1 MKEQN
6 RSQRGLSL
14 LEIGSAMALMAVIMG
29 GMAWYVG
36 DSREKV
42 SLRNDAQHFAL
53 VAQAATRYV
62 EANRA
67 RLTPNVP
74 PTPDATAWAVE
85 RRTATEL
92 RNAGFLAAGVGVQ
105 LGPKHRQEMELLI
118 RAVPTPGDAPSR
130 WTLQGL
136 LISTDGNSYS
146 DSELGQMVAVA
157 GAAAGFPRR
166 GAAMVMGANGGWQAP
181 LADWSSFLAAGR
193 PSPGHM
199 AALVT
204 AGLNSQSAND
214 QVLHRVSVSGQPE
227 LNQMS
232 TTLDMN
238 RQSISNARD
247 VQAERITHSRAGQAL
262 TLGSD
267 QGSVVL
273 NQGNIFVNLRMGG
286 NNVQRRFLSSV
297 DVDRI
302 VQPAVW
308 EWRESSR
315 FSQFNS
321 RWREQVTPEV
331 VIPGR
336 KNLQLGSA
344 DYFSDF
350 NVVNGNISAS
360 GRVTAAAGVFHGV
373 QQLSDS
379 RLKKDV
385 LPLTQS
391 LEKINQLNGYSYRW
405 KKNNERDMG
414 LIAQQLEK
422 IYPDIVKR
430 NDKGFL
436 SVSYHGLI
444 APLVEAVKELHQ
456 LILSLQEKFKQLFD
470 TQNQQQFEIARLT
483 AELAQQKQA
492 FILLKQALKQ
502 PLSTEERGLCG
513 APCAAE

>member
-53 VAQAATRYV
+53 VAQAAARYV

-74 PTPDATAWAVE
+74 PVQGETARAVE
-85 RRTATEL
+85 RQTATQL
-92 RNAGFLAAGVGVQ
+92 RDAGFLAAGVGVQ

-136 LISTDGNSYS
+136 LISTGGNSYS

-166 GAAMVMGANGGWQAP
+166 GAAMVTGANGGWQAP
-181 LADWSSFLAAGR
+181 LADWSSFRRRFPVAGS
-193 PSPGHM
+193 PSEGHM

-214 QVLHRVSVSGQPE
+214 QVLHRVLVTGQPE

-232 TTLDMN
+232 TALDMN
-238 RQSISNARD
+238 RQSIRNAND
-247 VQAERITHSRAGQAL
+247 VQASRIIHTRAGQAL
-262 TLGSD
+262 TLNSGDDAIRLRSGLVNWDGGGWYNARFEINAESMNYRGGDLRIDLYRNNGDPAMHNFLYSGDEWTEFQGMSVTSKQLYIGGGGFETNVYVRRGIVSAIDFRKTSD
-267 QGSVVL
+267 
-273 NQGNIFVNLRMGG
+273 
-286 NNVQRRFLSSV
+286 
-297 DVDRI
+297 
-302 VQPAVW
+302 A
-308 EWRESSR
+308 
-315 FSQFNS
+315 
-321 RWREQVTPEV
+321 
-331 VIPGR
+331 
-336 KNLQLGSA
+336 
-344 DYFSDF
+344 
-350 NVVNGNISAS
+350 
-360 GRVTAAAGVFHGV
+360 
-373 QQLSDS
+373 

-391 LEKINQLNGYSYRW
+391 LEKINQLNGYFYRW
-405 KKNNERDMG
+405 KDNNGRDMG
-414 LIAQQLEK
+414 LIAQQVEK
-422 IYPDIVKR
+422 VYPDIVRR
-430 NDKGFL
+430 NSEGFL
-436 SVSYHGLI
+436 SIGYHGLI

-456 LILSLQEKFKQLFD
+456 LILSLQEKFKQLFEA
-470 TQNQQQFEIARLT
+470 QNKQQSEIARLT